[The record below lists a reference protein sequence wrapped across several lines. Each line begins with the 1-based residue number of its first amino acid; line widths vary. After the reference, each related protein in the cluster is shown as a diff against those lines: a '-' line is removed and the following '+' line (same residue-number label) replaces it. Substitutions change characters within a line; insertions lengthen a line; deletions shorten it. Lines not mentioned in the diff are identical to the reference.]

1 MPAWFYILRLQSGS
15 LYIGSTRDLD
25 QRCKD
30 HFSGK
35 ACRTTM
41 VDPPA
46 KLVHSERFDTY
57 TQARLREVQV
67 KHWSRAKKEALV
79 EGDLPSLR
87 SLSKSK

>member
-1 MPAWFYILRLQSGS
+1 
-15 LYIGSTRDLD
+15 
-25 QRCKD
+25 
-30 HFSGK
+30 
-35 ACRTTM
+35 M